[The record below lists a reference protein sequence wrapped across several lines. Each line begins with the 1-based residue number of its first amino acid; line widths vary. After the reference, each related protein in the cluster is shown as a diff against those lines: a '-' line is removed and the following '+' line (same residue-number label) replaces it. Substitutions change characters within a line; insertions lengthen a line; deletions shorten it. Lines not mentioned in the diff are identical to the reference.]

1 VRLHSGDAVDMK
13 LYEPAM
19 RYLIDNYIRAE
30 DSKVISHLDDI
41 SLIDLIE
48 SKGGR
53 VRVAAPD
60 SISTD
65 TIRTAVLTR
74 MDWIRRRQSRFLAQ
88 ERQTVRRYVSGETH
102 FVFGRPLRL
111 TVTKW
116 DKKVHRISLEG
127 RDRLRL
133 SVPLGTITQDRRTWM
148 RNWRRAQLR
157 EMAAPKVE
165 TWASILE
172 VAPTFWGI
180 REMRTKWGSCNPK
193 SGSIWLN
200 LELSKKQVEAIDYI
214 VLHELAHL
222 VSPRHDERFI
232 ATLDAHM
239 PRWRQIRSDLNAL
252 PLSSWNE

>member
-1 VRLHSGDAVDMK
+1 MSIENLTIGGTGVEVHRKKIKNLHVGVYPPD
-13 LYEPAM
+13 
-19 RYLIDNYIRAE
+19 
-30 DSKVISHLDDI
+30 
-41 SLIDLIE
+41 
-48 SKGGR
+48 GR
-53 VRVAAPD
+53 VRVAAPE

-65 TIRTAVLTR
+65 AIKTAVLTR
-74 MDWIRRRQSRFLAQ
+74 MDWIRRRQSRSQAQ
-88 ERQTVRRYVSGETH
+88 ERQSVRRFVSGETH
-102 FVFGRPLRL
+102 YVFGRPLRL
-111 TVTKW
+111 TVREW

-133 SVPLGTITQDRRTWM
+133 SVQSGSTYEDRRSCV

-157 EMAAPKVE
+157 ELAGPKVE
-165 TWASILE
+165 TWAFILK

-193 SGSIWLN
+193 TGRIWLN
-200 LELSKKQVEAIDYI
+200 LELSKKPVEAIDYI

-222 VSPRHDERFI
+222 ESPRHDERFI

-239 PRWRQIRSDLNAL
+239 PRWRQIRLELNSL